1 MAIQTAT
8 DANFD
13 ELIQSGAVLVDFW
26 AAWCGPCRMLG
37 PVLEDIDQKTD
48 GRLTIVKLN
57 VDKHGDIAGRFG
69 IMSLPTMILFKDGA
83 EAEKIIGYQSKKA
96 LLDLIVPHLQPHL

>member
-13 ELIQSGAVLVDFW
+13 ELIKSGTVLVDFW

-37 PVLEDIDQKTD
+37 PVLEDIDQKTA
-48 GRLTIVKLN
+48 GRLKIVKLN
-57 VDKHGDIAGRFG
+57 VDKHGDIAGRYR
-69 IMSLPTMILFKDGA
+69 IMSLPTMILFKDGV

-96 LLDLIVPHLQPHL
+96 LMELIQPYL

>member
-8 DANFD
+8 DTDFD
-13 ELIQSGAVLVDFW
+13 EQIKTGAVLVDFW

-37 PVLEDIDQKTD
+37 PVLEDVAEETD
-48 GRLTIVKLN
+48 GQSTIVKLD
-57 VDKHGDIAGRFG
+57 VDKYGEIAGRYG

-83 EAEKIIGYQSKKA
+83 EVEKIIGYQSKKA
-96 LLDLIVPHLQPHL
+96 LLDLIQPHL